1 MVTVFDQKI
10 INEGRLHYIQSI
22 SNQSSDSFIFD
33 VTNGISSLDDLVFH
47 LTILPKNIYMET
59 RDLVVTEGKDVTLE
73 PSNVHVITDYFV
85 DKINDYLIVD
95 PPTGGRLVEVNNEGH
110 EVLPSVTIFSI
121 EDLEQQRIRV
131 SFAVLNIQFFSYILF
146 SFVRNVQ
153 LRLSNSLS
161 YCPIWSTKS
170 FLFNFVQIVQSCTI
184 ARAFISKLSILLLCN
199 FSSFVMLVLL
209 VNFF

>member
-131 SFAVLNIQFFSYILF
+131 SFRGSKYQFFFCSVILF

-153 LRLSNSLS
+153 FCLS
-161 YCPIWSTKS
+161 
-170 FLFNFVQIVQSCTI
+170 FVQLCLIVFHIVQFCSI
-184 ARAFISKLSILLLCN
+184 LSKLSSYVPLLARLNQISQSCCYVTLALLLCWC
-199 FSSFVMLVLL
+199 FW
-209 VNFF
+209 

>member
-1 MVTVFDQKI
+1 MMLLMGLLSFSAFLWELVKSLWFVLFGTSAPGRSLFPALLPRIFELLGTFDVFEASVLSFLHGSARQLHLVTVFDQKI

-110 EVLPSVTIFSI
+110 EVLPSVTIFM
-121 EDLEQQRIRV
+121 
-131 SFAVLNIQFFSYILF
+131 SYTFLA
-146 SFVRNVQ
+146 
-153 LRLSNSLS
+153 
-161 YCPIWSTKS
+161 IW
-170 FLFNFVQIVQSCTI
+170 FL
-184 ARAFISKLSILLLCN
+184 
-199 FSSFVMLVLL
+199 
-209 VNFF
+209 

>member
-33 VTNGISSLDDLVFH
+33 VSNGISSLDDLVFH

-110 EVLPSVTIFSI
+110 EVLPSVTIFSL

-131 SFAVLNIQFFSYILF
+131 SNISCQIGLRFWYTSHFIVSFAFSD
-146 SFVRNVQ
+146 FV
-153 LRLSNSLS
+153 
-161 YCPIWSTKS
+161 I
-170 FLFNFVQIVQSCTI
+170 
-184 ARAFISKLSILLLCN
+184 
-199 FSSFVMLVLL
+199 
-209 VNFF
+209 